1 MSNVSTE
8 KIERESVSRLDEETA
23 ANIRRYLEQTEKF
36 MTPQHMLL
44 KLQTTNVTKTNK
56 PTDKISIL
64 QTFLGEFTN
73 G

>member
-44 KLQTTNVTKTNK
+44 HEDTELTNLSKTTDNK
-56 PTDKISIL
+56 RDKD
-64 QTFLGEFTN
+64 
-73 G
+73 